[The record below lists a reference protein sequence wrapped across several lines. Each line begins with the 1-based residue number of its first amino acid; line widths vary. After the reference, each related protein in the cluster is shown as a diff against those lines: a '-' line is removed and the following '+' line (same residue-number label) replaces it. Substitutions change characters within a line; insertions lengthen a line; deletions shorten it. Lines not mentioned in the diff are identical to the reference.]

1 MDVQIP
7 CPASTDSASGSSLPL
22 SGDEHLHSL
31 FKFLWHYVSGT
42 LSVPPHS
49 LIKIKVEAPHM
60 VFAGLGGAGATVFF
74 FFLMV
79 FGYNRVVLSKS
90 FLFC

>member
-1 MDVQIP
+1 MNVQIP
-7 CPASTDSASGSSLPL
+7 CLASTDNASGSSLPL
-22 SGDEHLHSL
+22 SGDKHLHSL
-31 FKFLWHYVSGT
+31 FKFLWHCVSGA
-42 LSVPPHS
+42 LGVPPHS

-60 VFAGLGGAGATVFF
+60 VFAGLGGAGATDF